1 MTPTGHC
8 FHCGERITT
17 GRRYLVR
24 MDDEELPVCC
34 PGCKAVAE
42 FIRDTGLSDYYR
54 YRTAD
59 ALRPEGPEPEA
70 IRPEWLAFDREAL
83 QKSLTTDF
91 PDGRREILLLIEGVR
106 CAACSWL
113 LERVLGRLEGVTE
126 VHVNPASA
134 RARLVWAA

>member
-59 ALRPEGPEPEA
+59 ALRPEGPEPAA
-70 IRPEWLAFDREAL
+70 IRPEWLAFDRPAERLMHVSDDVPSRYREASGGGAVDRFL
-83 QKSLTTDF
+83 SRPT
-91 PDGRREILLLIEGVR
+91 G
-106 CAACSWL
+106 
-113 LERVLGRLEGVTE
+113 
-126 VHVNPASA
+126 
-134 RARLVWAA
+134 